1 VHEDRVARIDW
12 KGRVYYAKPEG
23 QDLALLS
30 GSPIDGLVESGVHV
44 TMKEVRFLPPVPA
57 TKLIGIGAN
66 FPGEAPMGSDPY
78 PSFFVK
84 PPSAFTGHLAVVEL
98 PHVFRSVVAEGELGV
113 VIRRRCHNL
122 RPEEVQA
129 VILGWTVVNDLSGRD
144 STLSV
149 VPPAVK
155 KSADGFAPMGP
166 YLSLDPVIRSFSLT
180 TWRNGE
186 VVQRGSTA
194 DLRFGVV
201 ECLVHI
207 SSIMTLE
214 PYDVVAL
221 GTPPPKPSLIPG
233 DEVTVEIDGIGRL
246 VNRIVAREQGESEN
260 STVTVTSEQGTMR
273 GPRIQWST

>member
-1 VHEDRVARIDW
+1 
-12 KGRVYYAKPEG
+12 
-23 QDLALLS
+23 
-30 GSPIDGLVESGVHV
+30 
-44 TMKEVRFLPPVPA
+44 
-57 TKLIGIGAN
+57 LIGIGAN
-66 FPGEAPMGSDPY
+66 FPGETPLGPDPY

-98 PHVFRSVVAEGELGV
+98 PRVFRSVVAEGEVGV
-113 VIRRRCHNL
+113 VVKRRCHNL
-122 RPEEVQA
+122 RPEEVA
-129 VILGWTVVNDLSGRD
+129 SVILGWTVVNDLSGRD
-144 STLSV
+144 STLEV

-166 YLSLDPVIRSFSLT
+166 YVNLDPTIRPFMLT

-186 VVQRGSTA
+186 VVQQGSTT

-201 ECLVHI
+201 DCLVHI

-221 GTPPPKPSLIPG
+221 GTPPPKPSLDPG
-233 DEVTVEIDGIGRL
+233 DEVAVEVNGIGRL